1 MWSSVKFLWKL
12 QEGHP
17 CQEHNLYLKIL
28 FLYYDNDINL
38 FEVSCPIAT
47 RKQKMHIFQE
57 KKIKAPE
64 INLFFFFFLL
74 KQNIKPI
81 PKQEKCRATIKL

>member
-64 INLFFFFFLL
+64 INLFFFFFFSLSKTSSQSL
-74 KQNIKPI
+74 NKKDAELQ
-81 PKQEKCRATIKL
+81 